1 MVIVCGQLPK
11 KFNFDFHKIFIL
23 CLCGIIS
30 IRGHVFTIL
39 SQRGESFVT
48 VLEVLREFIDQIT
61 EDVKERDRL
70 NELYVQLNHI
80 V

>member
-1 MVIVCGQLPK
+1 ME
-11 KFNFDFHKIFIL
+11 L

-30 IRGHVFTIL
+30 IRGRVFTIL
-39 SQRGESFVT
+39 SQRGESLVT

-70 NELYVQLNHI
+70 EALYVQLNDI